1 MVLSQILPSIGPKII
16 TKTYKD
22 FAKKLDFKDTKFSV
36 ELRDIQK
43 IEKKNIGISVFYH

>member
-22 FAKKLDFKDTKFSV
+22 FAKKLDFKDTKCSV
-36 ELRDIQK
+36 ELRDIHK
-43 IEKKNIGISVFYH
+43 IEKKKYWH